1 MSMSKRAIRPGA
13 KVIVIDD
20 FMRGGG
26 SVTGISEMINEFG
39 GSVVGVGVA
48 ISSKEPVKKRVSEY
62 TAIVYLGNV
71 DESSKMIDVS
81 PNTDIF

>member
-48 ISSKEPVKKRVSEY
+48 ISSKEPVKK
-62 TAIVYLGNV
+62 
-71 DESSKMIDVS
+71 ESV
-81 PNTDIF
+81 NTLRSFILAMWMNLPR

>member
-1 MSMSKRAIRPGA
+1 MDKSSREYEVCLCRHVK
-13 KVIVIDD
+13 
-20 FMRGGG
+20 
-26 SVTGISEMINEFG
+26 SCLLYTS
-39 GSVVGVGVA
+39 VGVGVA